1 MIGTKYLGQYMEG
14 VELGSNTFII
24 APTGSGKTHYI
35 FNQVCKSTNTLYLV
49 DTDNLRTSILL
60 NHPNTKDKRD
70 DDHSSFVNVTVETYA
85 SFGKSV
91 EKNAEHYIG
100 QFDYIICDEIHN
112 LIGYE
117 KKYSENSSYTLACQ
131 AVMESY
137 PNTKIIWITATPQYI
152 NWVNYNYKHFLDN
165 FKIYDFTDF
174 KKYPDIRRYENRSIC
189 YMSHYTDAKT
199 YLTRYLS
206 AFNNFGEKC
215 LMYTNQ
221 IDVMKKFESMCIDLG
236 LKPICIWSENAKDRP
251 MSIPQLT
258 VKEHLLKT
266 GYLMEPYNVLIING
280 ATETGV
286 NIYDAKFTM
295 MICNS
300 TSEVQQ
306 TQARGRIR
314 QDIDLLVIKTNNRQL
329 NEFSIDDEILG
340 LWLTKESIIERI
352 VVKNNLRNKDGKQIG
367 IKALPDILEKF
378 GYKMEAKK
386 VRDKEHYAKTG
397 KSKNI
402 TKYQITKL

>member
-24 APTGSGKTHYI
+24 APVGSGKTHYI
-35 FNQVCKSTNTLYLV
+35 FEDLCKTAKTLYLV
-49 DTDNLRTSILL
+49 DTDNLRKGTLL
-60 NHPNTKDKRD
+60 NHYNTTDKRNI
-70 DDHSSFVNVTVETYA
+70 DHTFFMNVIVDTYA
-85 SFGKSV
+85 GFGRSV
-91 EKNAEHYIG
+91 EKNAEHYIS

-117 KKYSENSSYTLACQ
+117 KKFTENPAYTLACQ
-131 AVMESY
+131 ALMDKYS
-137 PNTKIIWITATPQYI
+137 NTKIVWITATPQYI
-152 NWVNYNYKHFLDN
+152 NWTTNKFKHFTDN

-221 IDVMKKFESMCIDLG
+221 IDVMLKFESMCIDLG
-236 LKPICIWSENAKDRP
+236 LKPICIWSENATEK
-251 MSIPQLT
+251 MSIPQRT
-258 VKEHLLKT
+258 VKEHLLQT

-286 NIYDAKFTM
+286 NIYDPKMKM
-295 MICNS
+295 MVCNS

-306 TQARGRIR
+306 TQSRGRIR
-314 QDIDLLVIKTNNRQL
+314 QDIDLLVIKTNNKEL
-329 NEFSIDDEILG
+329 LEFSIDDEILG

-352 VVKNNLRNKDGKQIG
+352 VVKNNLRNEYGRQLG
-367 IKALPDILEKF
+367 IKALPNILTKY
-378 GYKMEAKK
+378 GYKMESKK